1 MKRNSD
7 DEEEVKDVEADNEQE
22 KLLPVDMMFNYEDD
36 DVKGNSG
43 GLLLEGRSHTQ
54 STMVS
59 STADGLES

>member
-7 DEEEVKDVEADNEQE
+7 DEEEVKNIEEEKEQE
-22 KLLPVDMMFNYEDD
+22 KLLPVDMMINYDD
-36 DVKGNSG
+36 KDGESG
-43 GLLLEGRSHTQ
+43 GLLLGSRSQTQ